1 MIIWWMRF
9 RWMTPFGKVIQWHST
24 TRIDGTFQLPL
35 PRHAHVLVL
44 LSFNQNPPLVMVG
57 SLCSSYFDIFCYV
70 FLMFDTSR
78 GKCKNFRDQQNHP
91 PHNKLLKTSSPSGN
105 KIINP
110 SQVCLAR
117 NLYKPPW
124 NKQQVVTP
132 KPKKQSS
139 ESRGFLGLFKVGMMF
154 FLEIRDLQREFV
166 WSLTGKGITP
176 LTRASSCR
184 ADDVV
189 NALLTSRASP
199 NASHGW

>member
-1 MIIWWMRF
+1 MLQLFWHFLLRFFDVWYLERQMQELQRSTESPTPQQTAENLITIW
-9 RWMTPFGKVIQWHST
+9 KQ
-24 TRIDGTFQLPL
+24 
-35 PRHAHVLVL
+35 
-44 LSFNQNPPLVMVG
+44 
-57 SLCSSYFDIFCYV
+57 
-70 FLMFDTSR
+70 
-78 GKCKNFRDQQNHP
+78 
-91 PHNKLLKTSSPSGN
+91 
-105 KIINP
+105 IINP